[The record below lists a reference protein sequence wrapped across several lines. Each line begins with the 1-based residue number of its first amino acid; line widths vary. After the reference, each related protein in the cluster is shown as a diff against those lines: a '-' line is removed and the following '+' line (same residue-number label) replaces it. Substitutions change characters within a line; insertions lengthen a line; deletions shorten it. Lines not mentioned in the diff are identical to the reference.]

1 MENRNSADYME
12 LGRIVK
18 VRRRQV
24 FSLNILIRPEN
35 TPLFPTGELGN
46 YPCYSETRLPHHLAY
61 EANTIVSIAN
71 ISLNGPTC
79 IIFSMSS
86 AGSSFPLSR
95 NKIPIHKELKIS
107 LD

>member
-86 AGSSFPLSR
+86 AGNSFPLPR
-95 NKIPIHKELKIS
+95 NEIPIHMKLKS
-107 LD
+107 SSD

>member
-18 VRRRQV
+18 VRRRRV

-61 EANTIVSIAN
+61 EANTIVCIAN
-71 ISLNGPTC
+71 SFLNGPIC
-79 IIFSMSS
+79 ITFSMSS
-86 AGSSFPLSR
+86 AGSSFAPSR
-95 NKIPIHKELKIS
+95 IKIPHSTELKTS